1 MPAFTLRGAAAVPAE
16 RLATDERALKRAAAA
31 RQRRTAAFEKHW
43 NGGDYPTAL
52 WAIIRGAGAPGHQVG
67 GRSPWSIIEAHE
79 AHVAGVL
86 RSLYAYQWRETRR
99 DAETVRGRHNARV
112 LLAA

>member
-52 WAIIRGAGAPGHQVG
+52 WAIIRGAGVRSEERRVG
-67 GRSPWSIIEAHE
+67 KEGVSTCRSRWSTDHSKNNDKKTKEDHKKID
-79 AHVAGVL
+79 
-86 RSLYAYQWRETRR
+86 Q
-99 DAETVRGRHNARV
+99 
-112 LLAA
+112 